1 MTAAPQGPRGIAQ
14 GLCPYGLGMPY
25 EACCGRFISA
35 VSSAPTAEALMRS
48 RYSAYVLGR
57 IDYLKATT
65 LPAQQAALFA
75 ERGPSAR
82 LLGNDD
88 GELSWKQS
96 AEI

>member
-1 MTAAPQGPRGIAQ
+1 VAA
-14 GLCPYGLGMPY
+14 
-25 EACCGRFISA
+25 
-35 VSSAPTAEALMRS
+35 
-48 RYSAYVLGR
+48 
-57 IDYLKATT
+57 
-65 LPAQQAALFA
+65 PAQQATLFA